1 MPLPAILTGAAKR
14 CEALTK
20 RTKQRCWAPAAHGCR
35 TCRVH
40 GAKRSRTAASGE
52 AHWNYKHGECS
63 KTARVAYSAASQHLD
78 RLEAL
83 GRSMGFI
90 VGPKRRGRKAG
101 K

>member
-1 MPLPAILTGAAKR
+1 MPLQVVLTGAAKR

-20 RTKQRCWAPAAHGCR
+20 RTKQRCWAPAAFGCR

-40 GAKRSRTAASGE
+40 GAKRSRTAPSGE
-52 AHWNYKHGECS
+52 AHWNYKHGQS
-63 KTARVAYSAASQHLD
+63 TRAVRLAYSEASQHLD

-83 GRSMGFI
+83 GRSIGLI